1 MKYRIRQRVFAFLLS
16 AALAAGVAPAALA
29 AETGEELTRDEARDM
44 LLAAADDYHSG
55 IAAGDILCGYPDGEL
70 RENKAVTQVEALV
83 MLARAFG
90 ELPEPTGDNARWGAA
105 QFTDVPAWAQA
116 LLEDVFAAGIVPA
129 ATDGLLHPN
138 ATMTENQFTQLIQRV
153 YALMASNPKD
163 DFYATVNK
171 EWLNSSIIQPGYSMN
186 GTIYEIQ
193 YNTNQQVMELIKEIA
208 AGTHADGSAADKIQT
223 LYQNI
228 LNWDARNAAGIIP
241 IQPYLDAIEGAAT
254 LEELMALHNQ
264 VIEDTAASLLLGYGI
279 TQDLADTD
287 KKVLAFATMG
297 PTLPKEYYANEPVVD
312 VFTQYIATLL
322 TLGGEEN
329 AEAAMADARV
339 YVEMEK
345 MLSAASMTQTELADI
360 NKTYNLYSA
369 EELKALFPEI
379 DLDAIREAD
388 QLPATDTY
396 VVTDPG
402 LLEAAAALFTQENLE
417 QLKLAARLSLLNGFG
432 GFLNRE
438 FKDAAFAFNS
448 VLTGVTQQASDE
460 EGAASAVQSYLS
472 DYLGQV
478 YVEEYF
484 SPEAKEGVIEM
495 IEDMLAVYEERIK
508 ALDWMS
514 ETTKAKAIE
523 KLEAITVKVGYP
535 DEWDD
540 RFDDVE
546 LRTVAEG
553 GSYYENVI
561 AMNKAV
567 WAEAAAEFNE
577 PVDKDGWAMSAYTV
591 NAYYDATSNSI
602 NFPAGILQ
610 APLYDVDAD
619 YTENLG
625 GIGYIIAH
633 EITHAFD
640 NTGAQFDAEGNQNN
654 WWTEEDYAAFQ
665 ALCDEVVAFYDDVE
679 AIPGVACNG
688 ELTIGEN
695 VADLGALACI
705 TQIERQQ
712 AKPDYKTLYESVA
725 RTWRSAASREMR
737 TYLSTLDVH
746 APDKLR
752 GNRVLQ
758 SLDEFFEAFDIQPG
772 DGMYL
777 APEKRVQVW

>member
-1 MKYRIRQRVFAFLLS
+1 MEVRIKNRVLAFLLS
-16 AALAAGVAPAALA
+16 AALVVGIAPAALA
-29 AETGEELTRDEARDM
+29 AEPGDELTRGEARDM
-44 LLAAADDYHSG
+44 LLAAADDYNSG
-55 IAAGDILCGYPDGEL
+55 IEAGDILYGYPDGEL

-90 ELPEPTGDNARWGAA
+90 DLPEPVGDNARWGVA
-105 QFTDVPAWAQA
+105 QFTDVPAWAQV

-129 ATDGLLHPN
+129 STDGLLHPN
-138 ATMTENQFTQLIQRV
+138 GTMTEAQFAQLIQRV
-153 YALMASNPKD
+153 YALMGSNPKD

-171 EWLNSSIIQPGYSMN
+171 EWLDNSIIQPGYNMN

-193 YNTNQQVMELIKEIA
+193 YNTNQQVADLIKEIA
-208 AGTHADGSAADKIQT
+208 AGKHEDGSAEDKIQT

-228 LNWDARNAAGIIP
+228 LNWDARNAAGITP
-241 IQPYLDAIEGAAT
+241 IRPYLDAIEGAAT
-254 LEELMALHNQ
+254 LEELMAVHNQ
-264 VIEDTAASLLLGYGI
+264 IIEDTAASLLLGYGV
-279 TQDLADTD
+279 TQDLANTD
-287 KKVLAFATMG
+287 KKVLAFAALS
-297 PTLPKEYYANEPVVD
+297 PSLPKEYYANEAVMQ
-312 VFTQYIATLL
+312 VFAQYIATLL

-329 AEAAMADARV
+329 AEAAMADALA
-339 YVEMEK
+339 YVEVEK
-345 MLSAASMTQTELADI
+345 MLSEAAMSQADMADI
-360 NKTYNLYSA
+360 NKVYNLYPA
-369 EELKALFPEI
+369 EDLKALFPKV
-379 DLDAIREAD
+379 DLDAVRQAD
-388 QLPATDTY
+388 QLPAAATY

-402 LLEAAAALFTQENLE
+402 LLKAAATLFREENLE
-417 QLKLAARLSLLNGFG
+417 QLKIVARLALLSGFG
-432 GFLNRE
+432 GSLNRE
-438 FKDAAFAFNS
+438 FQDAAHAFSS
-448 VLTGVTQQASDE
+448 VLTGMTEQAPDE
-460 EGAASAVQSYLS
+460 EMAASAVQSYLS

-478 YVEEYF
+478 YVKEYF
-484 SPEAKEGVIEM
+484 SPKAKEGVIDM
-495 IEDMLAVYEERIK
+495 IEDILAVYEDRIE

-514 ETTKAKAIE
+514 DTTKARAIE
-523 KLEAITVKVGYP
+523 KLEGITVKVGYP

-567 WAEAAAEFNE
+567 WAEAVAELNE
-577 PVDKDGWAMSAYTV
+577 PVDKEAWAMSAYTV

-610 APLYDVDAD
+610 APLYDVNAD

-640 NTGAQFDAEGNQNN
+640 NNGAQFDAEGNQNN
-654 WWTEEDYAAFQ
+654 WWTQEDYAAFQ
-665 ALCDEVVAFYDDVE
+665 TLCAEVEAFYDGVE

-688 ELTIGEN
+688 ELTISEN

-705 TQIERQQ
+705 TQIEGQQ

-758 SLDEFFEAFDIQPG
+758 SLEEFFEAFDIQPG

-777 APEKRVQVW
+777 APEERVQVW

>member
-1 MKYRIRQRVFAFLLS
+1 MKHRIGKRILALLLTGSLVFGA
-16 AALAAGVAPAALA
+16 APAALA
-29 AETGEELTRDEARDM
+29 AEDVLTRGETRDM
-44 LLAAADDYHSG
+44 LLAAADDYNSG
-55 IAAGDILCGYPDGEL
+55 IAAGDIMCGYPDGEL
-70 RENKAVTQVEALV
+70 RENQAVTQVEALV

-90 ELPEPTGDNARWGAA
+90 DLPEPVGDTARWGGA
-105 QFTDVPAWAQA
+105 QFTDVPVWAQT
-116 LLEDVFAAGIVPA
+116 LLEDVFASGIVPA
-129 ATDGLLHPN
+129 TADGLLTPYE
-138 ATMTENQFTQLIQRV
+138 TMTEAEFELLLQRV
-153 YALMASNPKD
+153 YAFMASNPKD
-163 DFYATVNK
+163 DFYAAVNK
-171 EWLNSSIIQPGYSMN
+171 EWLDTSIIQPGYTMN

-193 YNTNQQVMELIKEIA
+193 YNTNQQIAGLIKEIA
-208 AGTHADGSAADKIQT
+208 AGKHEDGSAEDKIQT
-223 LYQNI
+223 LYGNI
-228 LNWDARNAAGIIP
+228 LNWDARNAAGIAP
-241 IQPYLDAIEGAAT
+241 IKPYLDAIEDAAT
-254 LEELMALHNQ
+254 LDELMAVHNQ
-264 VIEDTAASLLLGYGI
+264 ITKDTAASLLLGYGI
-279 TQDLADTD
+279 TQDLKDTD
-287 KKVLAFATMG
+287 KKVLSFAAMG
-297 PTLPKEYYANEPVVD
+297 PTLPKEYYTNEAVLQ
-312 VFTQYIATLL
+312 VFAQYIATLL

-329 AEAAMADARV
+329 AEAAMTDALT

-345 MLSAASMTQTELADI
+345 MLSEAAMSQADMADI
-360 NKTYNLYSA
+360 NKVYNLYSA
-369 EELKALFPEI
+369 EDIKALFPEI
-379 DLDAIREAD
+379 DLDTIREAD

-402 LLEAAAALFTQENLE
+402 LLEAAATLFTQENLE

-432 GFLNRE
+432 GFFNRE

-448 VLTGVTQQASDE
+448 VLTGVTEQASDE
-460 EGAASAVQSYLS
+460 EEAASAVQSYLS

-495 IEDMLAVYEERIK
+495 IEDILTVYEDRIEE
-508 ALDWMS
+508 LDWMS
-514 ETTKAKAIE
+514 DTTKDKAIE

-535 DEWDD
+535 DEWDA

-567 WAEAAAEFNE
+567 WAEAVAELNE
-577 PVDKDGWAMSAYTV
+577 PVDKGAWAMSAYTV

-610 APLYDVDAD
+610 APLYDVNAD

-640 NTGAQFDAEGNQNN
+640 NNGAQFDAEGNQSN

-665 ALCDEVVAFYDDVE
+665 TLCAEVEAFYDGVE

-688 ELTIGEN
+688 ELTISEN

-705 TQIERQQ
+705 TQIEGQQ
-712 AKPDYKTLYESVA
+712 SKPDYKTLYESVA

-758 SLDEFFEAFDIQPG
+758 SLDEFFETFDIQPG

-777 APEKRVQVW
+777 APEERVQVW

>member
-1 MKYRIRQRVFAFLLS
+1 M
-16 AALAAGVAPAALA
+16 
-29 AETGEELTRDEARDM
+29 
-44 LLAAADDYHSG
+44 
-55 IAAGDILCGYPDGEL
+55 
-70 RENKAVTQVEALV
+70 AV
-83 MLARAFG
+83 
-90 ELPEPTGDNARWGAA
+90 
-105 QFTDVPAWAQA
+105 
-116 LLEDVFAAGIVPA
+116 
-129 ATDGLLHPN
+129 
-138 ATMTENQFTQLIQRV
+138 
-153 YALMASNPKD
+153 
-163 DFYATVNK
+163 
-171 EWLNSSIIQPGYSMN
+171 
-186 GTIYEIQ
+186 
-193 YNTNQQVMELIKEIA
+193 
-208 AGTHADGSAADKIQT
+208 
-223 LYQNI
+223 
-228 LNWDARNAAGIIP
+228 
-241 IQPYLDAIEGAAT
+241 
-254 LEELMALHNQ
+254 HNQ
-264 VIEDTAASLLLGYGI
+264 ITKDTAASLLLGYGI
-279 TQDLADTD
+279 TQDLKDTD
-287 KKVLAFATMG
+287 KKVLSFAAMG
-297 PTLPKEYYANEPVVD
+297 PTLPKEYYTNEAVLQ
-312 VFTQYIATLL
+312 VFAQYIATLL

-329 AEAAMADARV
+329 AETAMTDALT

-345 MLSAASMTQTELADI
+345 MLSEAAMSQADMADI
-360 NKTYNLYSA
+360 NKVYNLYPA
-369 EELKALFPEI
+369 EDIKALFPEI
-379 DLDAIREAD
+379 DLDTIREAD

-402 LLEAAAALFTQENLE
+402 LLEAAATLFTQENLE

-432 GFLNRE
+432 GFFNRE

-448 VLTGVTQQASDE
+448 VLTGVTEQASDE

-495 IEDMLAVYEERIK
+495 IEDILTVYEDRIEE
-508 ALDWMS
+508 LDWMS
-514 ETTKAKAIE
+514 DTTKDKAIE

-535 DEWDD
+535 DEWDA

-567 WAEAAAEFNE
+567 WAEAVAELNE
-577 PVDKDGWAMSAYTV
+577 PVDKGAWAMSAYTV

-610 APLYDVDAD
+610 APLYDVNAD

-640 NTGAQFDAEGNQNN
+640 NNGAQFDAEGNQSN

-665 ALCDEVVAFYDDVE
+665 TLCAEVEAFYDGVE

-688 ELTIGEN
+688 ELTISEN

-705 TQIERQQ
+705 TQIEGQQ
-712 AKPDYKTLYESVA
+712 SKPDYKTLYESVA

-758 SLDEFFEAFDIQPG
+758 SLDEFFETFDIQPG

-777 APEKRVQVW
+777 APEERVQVW

>member
-1 MKYRIRQRVFAFLLS
+1 MKHRIGKRMLSLLLTVSLVFGATS
-16 AALAAGVAPAALA
+16 TAMA
-29 AETGEELTRDEARDM
+29 AEEGEALTRGEARDM
-44 LLAAADDYHSG
+44 LVAAADDYNIG
-55 IAAGDILCGYPDGEL
+55 ITAGDVMCGYPDGEL

-90 ELPEPTGDNARWGAA
+90 ELPAPVGDTARWGSA
-105 QFTDVPAWAQA
+105 QFTDVPAWAQT

-129 ATDGLLHPN
+129 TSDGLLNPYE
-138 ATMTENQFTQLIQRV
+138 TMTEAEFQLLIQRV

-163 DFYATVNK
+163 DFYAAVNK
-171 EWLNSSIIQPGYSMN
+171 EWLDTSIIQPGYTMN

-208 AGTHADGSAADKIQT
+208 AGTHADGSPEDKIQT

-228 LNWDARNAAGIIP
+228 MNWDARNTAGIAP
-241 IQPYLDAIEGAAT
+241 IQPYLDAIEAAET
-254 LEELMALHNQ
+254 LDELMEVHNQ
-264 VIEDTAASLLLGYGI
+264 IIVDTTASMLLGYGV
-279 TQDLADTD
+279 TQDLKDTD
-287 KKVLAFATMG
+287 KKVPLFAAMG
-297 PTLPKEYYANEPVVD
+297 ATLPKEYYANEAVME
-312 VFTQYIATLL
+312 FFAQYIATLL
-322 TLGGEEN
+322 MLGGEVN
-329 AEAAMADARV
+329 PEAAVADAWAYIEV
-339 YVEMEK
+339 EKLLSDASLTQVEM
-345 MLSAASMTQTELADI
+345 TDI

-369 EELKALFPEI
+369 AELKDLFPNV
-379 DLDAIREAD
+379 DLDAVRKAD
-388 QLPATDTY
+388 QLPAADTY

-402 LLEAAAALFTQENLE
+402 LLEAAASLFTEE
-417 QLKLAARLSLLNGFG
+417 HVDQLKLCTRLALLSNFG
-432 GFLNRE
+432 GLLNRE
-438 FKDAAFAFNS
+438 FKDAAFAFSS
-448 VLTGVTQQASDE
+448 VLTGVTEEASDE

-484 SPEAKEGVIEM
+484 SPEAKAGVEKM
-495 IEDMLAVYEERIK
+495 IEDILTVYEERIE

-535 DEWDD
+535 DEWDTML
-540 RFDDVE
+540 DDVE
-546 LRTVAEG
+546 LRSVAEG

-561 AMNKAV
+561 AMSRAA
-567 WAEAAAEFNE
+567 WAKNVAELDE
-577 PVDKDGWAMSAYTV
+577 PVDKEAWAMSAYTV
-591 NAYYDATSNSI
+591 NAYYDATANSI

-610 APLYDVDAD
+610 APMYDVDAD

-640 NTGAQFDAEGNQNN
+640 NTGAQFDADGNQSN

-665 ALCDEVVAFYDDVE
+665 ALCDDVASFYDGVE
-679 AIPGVACNG
+679 AIPGIACNG

-705 TQIERQQ
+705 TQIEGKQSN
-712 AKPDYKTLYESVA
+712 PDYKTLYESAA
-725 RTWRSAASREMR
+725 RSWRSAASREMR

-752 GNRVLQ
+752 GNRALQ
-758 SLDEFFEAFDIQPG
+758 SLDEFYEAFDIQPG

-777 APEKRVQVW
+777 APEERVQVW